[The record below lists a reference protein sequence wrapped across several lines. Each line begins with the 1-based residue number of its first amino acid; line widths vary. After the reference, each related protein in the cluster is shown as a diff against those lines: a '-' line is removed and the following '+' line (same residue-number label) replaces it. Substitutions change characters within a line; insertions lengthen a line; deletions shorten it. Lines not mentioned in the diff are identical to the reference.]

1 MIYLILAYEFFK
13 IGLFSIGGGMA
24 TLPFLMDLTN
34 KYDWFTVSELTN
46 MVAISE
52 STPGPVGINM
62 ATYAGYN
69 AAGVLG
75 AVVATLALTA
85 PAWIIIIVI
94 AKFLEN
100 FSENTNVK
108 AAFYGIRPAVA
119 ALIGYA
125 VWELLKIA
133 VVSVENGK
141 VDVNVINV
149 VVCAAAFGL
158 LQVKKLGETASPG
171 LDCGGGLCGDCAA
184 DVGFGSRDCCK
195 MQKLYN
201 AILQQ
206 SHFFIN
212 NYI

>member
-24 TLPFLMDLTN
+24 TLPFLMDLTD
-34 KYDWFTVSELTN
+34 KYDWFTISELTN

-69 AAGVLG
+69 AAGVAG
-75 AVVATLALTA
+75 AIVATLALTA
-85 PAWIIIIVI
+85 PAWIIIILI

-100 FSENTNVK
+100 FSENKHVK

-133 VVSVENGK
+133 LVSAAEGK
-141 VDVNVINV
+141 IQVNMVNAI
-149 VVCAAAFGL
+149 VCVGAFAL
-158 LQVKKLGETASPG
+158 LQIKKLGKLHP
-171 LDCGGGLCGDCAA
+171 LVWIAA
-184 DVGFGSRDCCK
+184 GACVGIVLR
-195 MQKLYN
+195 M
-201 AILQQ
+201 
-206 SHFFIN
+206 
-212 NYI
+212 

>member
-24 TLPFLMDLTN
+24 TLPFLMDLTR

-69 AAGVLG
+69 AAGILG
-75 AVVATLALTA
+75 AIVATISLTA
-85 PAWIIIIVI
+85 PAWIIIMI

-100 FSENTNVK
+100 FSENANVK

-133 VVSVENGK
+133 LVSAAEGK
-141 VDVNVINV
+141 MEINLINAA
-149 VVCAAAFGL
+149 VCIVTFAL
-158 LQVKKLGETASPG
+158 LQIKKLGKLHP
-171 LDCGGGLCGDCAA
+171 LVWIAA
-184 DVGFGSRDCCK
+184 GACIGIVLK
-195 MQKLYN
+195 M
-201 AILQQ
+201 
-206 SHFFIN
+206 
-212 NYI
+212 

>member
-24 TLPFLMDLTN
+24 TLPFLQDLTI

-69 AAGVLG
+69 AAGILG
-75 AVVATLALTA
+75 AIVATISLTA
-85 PAWIIIIVI
+85 PAWIIIIMI

-100 FSENTNVK
+100 FSENANVK

-133 VVSVENGK
+133 LVSAAEGK
-141 VDVNVINV
+141 MEINLINAA
-149 VVCAAAFGL
+149 VCIVTFAL
-158 LQVKKLGETASPG
+158 LQIKKLGKLHP
-171 LDCGGGLCGDCAA
+171 LVWIAA
-184 DVGFGSRDCCK
+184 GTCIGIVLK
-195 MQKLYN
+195 M
-201 AILQQ
+201 
-206 SHFFIN
+206 
-212 NYI
+212 

>member
-24 TLPFLMDLTN
+24 TLPFLMDLTR

-69 AAGVLG
+69 AAGILG
-75 AVVATLALTA
+75 AIVATISLTA
-85 PAWIIIIVI
+85 PAWIIIIMI

-100 FSENTNVK
+100 FSENANVK

-133 VVSVENGK
+133 LVSAAEGK
-141 VDVNVINV
+141 MEINLINAA
-149 VVCAAAFGL
+149 VCIVTFAL
-158 LQVKKLGETASPG
+158 LQIKK
-171 LDCGGGLCGDCAA
+171 
-184 DVGFGSRDCCK
+184 
-195 MQKLYN
+195 M
-201 AILQQ
+201 
-206 SHFFIN
+206 
-212 NYI
+212 

>member
-34 KYDWFTVSELTN
+34 KYDWFTISELTN

-69 AAGVLG
+69 AAGVPG
-75 AVVATLALTA
+75 AIVATLALTA
-85 PAWIIIIVI
+85 PALIIIVLI

-100 FSENTNVK
+100 FSENANVK

-133 VVSVENGK
+133 IVAVSGGQVQ
-141 VDVNVINV
+141 VNLTNV
-149 VVCAAAFGL
+149 AVCGVTFVL
-158 LQVKKLGETASPG
+158 LQVKKLGKLHP
-171 LDCGGGLCGDCAA
+171 LVWIAA
-184 DVGFGSRDCCK
+184 GACVGIVLK
-195 MQKLYN
+195 M
-201 AILQQ
+201 
-206 SHFFIN
+206 
-212 NYI
+212 

>member
-158 LQVKKLGETASPG
+158 LQVKKLGKLHP
-171 LDCGGGLCGDCAA
+171 LVWIAA
-184 DVGFGSRDCCK
+184 
-195 MQKLYN
+195 
-201 AILQQ
+201 
-206 SHFFIN
+206 
-212 NYI
+212 

>member
-24 TLPFLMDLTN
+24 TLPFLMDLTG
-34 KYDWFTVSELTN
+34 KYDWFTISELTN

-69 AAGVLG
+69 AAGVPG
-75 AVVATLALTA
+75 AIVATLALTA
-85 PAWIIIIVI
+85 PAWIIIILI

-100 FSENTNVK
+100 FSENRNVK

-125 VWELLKIA
+125 V
-133 VVSVENGK
+133 
-141 VDVNVINV
+141 
-149 VVCAAAFGL
+149 
-158 LQVKKLGETASPG
+158 
-171 LDCGGGLCGDCAA
+171 
-184 DVGFGSRDCCK
+184 
-195 MQKLYN
+195 
-201 AILQQ
+201 
-206 SHFFIN
+206 
-212 NYI
+212 

>member
-1 MIYLILAYEFFK
+1 
-13 IGLFSIGGGMA
+13 MA

-34 KYDWFTVSELTN
+34 KYDWFTASELTN

-69 AAGVLG
+69 AAGVPG
-75 AVVATLALTA
+75 AIVATLALTA
-85 PAWIIIIVI
+85 PALIIIVLI

-100 FSENTNVK
+100 FSENKNVK

-133 VVSVENGK
+133 IVSVTDGN
-141 VDVNVINV
+141 VQVNVINV
-149 VVCAAAFGL
+149 SVCAVTFAL
-158 LQVKKLGETASPG
+158 LQVKKLGKLHP
-171 LDCGGGLCGDCAA
+171 LVWIAA
-184 DVGFGSRDCCK
+184 GACVGIALR
-195 MQKLYN
+195 M
-201 AILQQ
+201 
-206 SHFFIN
+206 
-212 NYI
+212 

>member
-24 TLPFLMDLTN
+24 TLPFLMDLTG
-34 KYDWFTVSELTN
+34 KYDWFTASELAN

-69 AAGVLG
+69 AAGVPG
-75 AVVATLALTA
+75 AVVATLSLTA
-85 PAWIIIIVI
+85 PALIIIVII

-100 FSENTNVK
+100 FSENPTVK
-108 AAFYGIRPAVA
+108 AVFYGIRPTVA

-133 VVSVENGK
+133 LITTTGGASH
-141 VDVNVINV
+141 INLTNLFI
-149 VVCAAAFGL
+149 CGGAFLLLQIKQLSKLHPLIWIRAGAAAGILF
-158 LQVKKLGETASPG
+158 
-171 LDCGGGLCGDCAA
+171 
-184 DVGFGSRDCCK
+184 K
-195 MQKLYN
+195 M
-201 AILQQ
+201 
-206 SHFFIN
+206 
-212 NYI
+212 

>member
-24 TLPFLMDLTN
+24 TLPFLMDLTG

-69 AAGVLG
+69 AAGVPG
-75 AVVATLALTA
+75 AIVATLSLTA
-85 PAWIIIIVI
+85 PAWIIIILI

-108 AAFYGIRPAVA
+108 SAFYGIRPAVA

-133 VVSVENGK
+133 LISAAEGK
-141 VDVNVINV
+141 LEINLVNA
-149 VVCAAAFGL
+149 VVCIITFAL
-158 LQVKKLGETASPG
+158 LQIKKLGKLHPLVWIAAG
-171 LDCGGGLCGDCAA
+171 ACAGI
-184 DVGFGSRDCCK
+184 VLK
-195 MQKLYN
+195 M
-201 AILQQ
+201 
-206 SHFFIN
+206 
-212 NYI
+212 

>member
-24 TLPFLMDLTN
+24 TLPFLMDLTG
-34 KYDWFTVSELTN
+34 KYDWFTISELTN

-69 AAGVLG
+69 AAGVPG
-75 AVVATLALTA
+75 AIVATLALTA
-85 PAWIIIIVI
+85 PAWIIIILI

-100 FSENTNVK
+100 FNENRNVK

-133 VVSVENGK
+133 LISAADGK
-141 VDVNVINV
+141 IQVNLVNAAVCV
-149 VVCAAAFGL
+149 VVFAL
-158 LQVKKLGETASPG
+158 LQIKKLGKLHP
-171 LDCGGGLCGDCAA
+171 LVWIAA
-184 DVGFGSRDCCK
+184 GACVGVVLK
-195 MQKLYN
+195 M
-201 AILQQ
+201 
-206 SHFFIN
+206 
-212 NYI
+212 

>member
-24 TLPFLMDLTN
+24 TLPFLMDLTG
-34 KYDWFTVSELTN
+34 KYDWFTISELTN

-69 AAGVLG
+69 AAGVPG
-75 AVVATLALTA
+75 AIVATLALTA
-85 PAWIIIIVI
+85 PAWIIIILI

-100 FSENTNVK
+100 FNENRNVK

-133 VVSVENGK
+133 LISAADGK
-141 VDVNVINV
+141 IQVNLVNAAVCV
-149 VVCAAAFGL
+149 VVFAL
-158 LQVKKLGETASPG
+158 LQIKKLGKLHP
-171 LDCGGGLCGDCAA
+171 LVWIAA
-184 DVGFGSRDCCK
+184 GACVGIVLK
-195 MQKLYN
+195 
-201 AILQQ
+201 I
-206 SHFFIN
+206 
-212 NYI
+212 